1 MNIYKLKC
9 TDLTNEIKKNQ
20 FKKNMKSF
28 LTDIIFLQQLK
39 KKRSVFVIRNVL
51 VFKTNIENSDIARH
65 HFFFLLY
72 KTFLRKSANI
82 FRSPESLRLL
92 IAISYFPSA
101 SVVC

>member
-39 KKRSVFVIRNVL
+39 KKRSVVVIRNVF

-65 HFFFLLY
+65 LFFLALQNLFKKVSQY
-72 KTFLRKSANI
+72 L
-82 FRSPESLRLL
+82 
-92 IAISYFPSA
+92 
-101 SVVC
+101 

>member
-39 KKRSVFVIRNVL
+39 KKRSVVVIRNVL

-65 HFFFLLY
+65 HFFSCFT
-72 KTFLRKSANI
+72 KPF
-82 FRSPESLRLL
+82 
-92 IAISYFPSA
+92 
-101 SVVC
+101 

>member
-65 HFFFLLY
+65 HFFFLALQNLFKKVSQY
-72 KTFLRKSANI
+72 L
-82 FRSPESLRLL
+82 
-92 IAISYFPSA
+92 
-101 SVVC
+101 